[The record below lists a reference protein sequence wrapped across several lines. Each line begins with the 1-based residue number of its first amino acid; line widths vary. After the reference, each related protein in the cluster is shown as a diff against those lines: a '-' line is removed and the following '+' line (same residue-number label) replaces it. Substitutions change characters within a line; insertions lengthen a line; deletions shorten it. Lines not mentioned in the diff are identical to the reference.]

1 MGQPVVANGVA
12 VSLTNGMTVKNSVFT
27 VPAPKVF
34 AAGFPVVHDQ
44 ALLGGLTFVATL
56 VTIIVSVGG
65 RPVVLVG
72 ATVTDSAGYT
82 GVLTPAHGA
91 GVKFD
96 FG

>member
-1 MGQPVVANGVA
+1 
-12 VSLTNGMTVKNSVFT
+12 
-27 VPAPKVF
+27 
-34 AAGFPVVHDQ
+34 
-44 ALLGGLTFVATL
+44 
-56 VTIIVSVGG
+56 VTIIVTIGG

-91 GVKFD
+91 GLKFD

>member
-1 MGQPVVANGVA
+1 MGEPAVANGVPFT
-12 VSLTNGMTVKNSVFT
+12 LTQGASSKSSAFT

-56 VTIIVSVGG
+56 VTLKVTVGG

-72 ATVTDSAGYT
+72 ATVTDSAGYS
-82 GVLTPAHGA
+82 GVVTPAQGA

-96 FG
+96 LG